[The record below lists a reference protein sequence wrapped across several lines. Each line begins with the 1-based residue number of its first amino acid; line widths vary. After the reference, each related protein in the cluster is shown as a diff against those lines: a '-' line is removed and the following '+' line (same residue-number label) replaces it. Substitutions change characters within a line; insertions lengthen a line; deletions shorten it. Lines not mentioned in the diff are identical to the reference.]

1 MGAIK
6 NYKLEMLVL
15 PRTDLDDIDNIIY
28 NHRAPEG
35 ESFAYVGAHLTYDAK
50 QDKNIAVDQYEWKF
64 SMDCEKVRD
73 LERALND
80 EPTVFRCLLVENINY
95 K

>member
-1 MGAIK
+1 
-6 NYKLEMLVL
+6 MLPHSHL
-15 PRTDLDDIDNIIY
+15 NDIANIIY

-35 ESFAYVGAHLTYDAK
+35 ESCVYVGAHLTYDVK
-50 QDKNIAVDQYEWKF
+50 QDKNIEVDQYEWKF
-64 SMDCEKVRD
+64 SMDCEKTRD

-80 EPTVFRCLLVENINY
+80 EPTVFRCLLVENIDY